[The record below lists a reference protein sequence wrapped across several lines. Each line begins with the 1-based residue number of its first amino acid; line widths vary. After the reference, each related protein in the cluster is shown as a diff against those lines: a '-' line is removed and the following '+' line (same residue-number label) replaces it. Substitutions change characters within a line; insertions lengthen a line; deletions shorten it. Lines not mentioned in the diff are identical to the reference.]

1 MGAAEKL
8 DIKRARV
15 EAACVPW
22 VDKRLQAWAEWLA
35 CDVGGFVS
43 GVGYGNSA
51 LASIIDAR
59 GDVVRSTGGGAAGE
73 MPDSV
78 YEIDRAMR
86 KLSSSDSKLHT
97 ALCEHYRHADAD
109 EAVRVARCGCSRRTY
124 FRRIAQGHHALLFL
138 LPGRKVAVSDR
149 GAGVVKTGARD
160 TLLKSFIKRVDE
172 SVALN

>member
-35 CDVGGFVS
+35 CDECGVS
-43 GVGYGNSA
+43 GIGYGSNA
-51 LASIIDAR
+51 LASIIDAK
-59 GDVVRSTGGGAAGE
+59 GDVIRSTGGAVGGD

-78 YEIDRAMR
+78 YEVDRAMR
-86 KLSSSDSKLHT
+86 KLSSSDNKLHA

-124 FRRIAQGHHALLFL
+124 FRRIAQGHHALLLL

-160 TLLKSFIKRVDE
+160 ALLKSFIKRVDE